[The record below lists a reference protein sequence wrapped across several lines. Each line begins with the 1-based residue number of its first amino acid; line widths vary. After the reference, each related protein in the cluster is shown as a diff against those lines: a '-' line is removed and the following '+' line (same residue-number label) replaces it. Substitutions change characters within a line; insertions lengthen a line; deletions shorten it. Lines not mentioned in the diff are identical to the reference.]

1 MGERRQLIRVSEL
14 NLQARRVLEQGVGE
28 QWVSGELSR
37 VTRHTSGHWYFTLKD
52 AEAAVSCA
60 MFARENAG
68 VLFEPAD
75 GMQVEVLGR
84 ASLYEASGRYQLIVS
99 EMEAAGRGA
108 LQQQFEALKA
118 KLAEE
123 GLFDETRK
131 QALPRLPQRIGLVPS
146 PTGAAVRD
154 LVEVLT
160 RRFPHVE
167 ILLAPV
173 TVQGAGAARSIA
185 AAIEHMNGRGELDL
199 LIVGRGGG
207 SLEDLWAFNEET
219 VARAIAA
226 SGLPVIS
233 AVGHEIDFTI
243 ADFVADVRAP
253 TPSAAA
259 ELAVPELGELER
271 LLGQEQRRL
280 VSALR
285 DSVQALQ
292 IRFERVAEH
301 GVFREPAQAVRLYR
315 QRIDGL
321 EGQLRALLVEA
332 RGAGAERLERVRLRG
347 GYALERALQQRQ
359 QRVDEAGLRLRHGC
373 EGASRQRR
381 ERLGSVERQLTL
393 LNPLAVLGR
402 GYSLTL
408 DSDGSV
414 VRSVK
419 ELERGAVIRTRLE
432 DGVLIS
438 DVRECEEELGGCDG
452 E

>member
-1 MGERRQLIRVSEL
+1 M
-14 NLQARRVLEQGVGE
+14 
-28 QWVSGELSR
+28 
-37 VTRHTSGHWYFTLKD
+37 
-52 AEAAVSCA
+52 
-60 MFARENAG
+60 
-68 VLFEPAD
+68 
-75 GMQVEVLGR
+75 
-84 ASLYEASGRYQLIVS
+84 
-99 EMEAAGRGA
+99 
-108 LQQQFEALKA
+108 
-118 KLAEE
+118 
-123 GLFDETRK
+123 
-131 QALPRLPQRIGLVPS
+131 
-146 PTGAAVRD
+146 
-154 LVEVLT
+154 
-160 RRFPHVE
+160 
-167 ILLAPV
+167 
-173 TVQGAGAARSIA
+173 
-185 AAIEHMNGRGELDL
+185 
-199 LIVGRGGG
+199 
-207 SLEDLWAFNEET
+207 
-219 VARAIAA
+219 
-226 SGLPVIS
+226 
-233 AVGHEIDFTI
+233 
-243 ADFVADVRAP
+243 
-253 TPSAAA
+253 
-259 ELAVPELGELER
+259 
-271 LLGQEQRRL
+271 
-280 VSALR
+280 SALR

-408 DSDGSV
+408 GSDGSV